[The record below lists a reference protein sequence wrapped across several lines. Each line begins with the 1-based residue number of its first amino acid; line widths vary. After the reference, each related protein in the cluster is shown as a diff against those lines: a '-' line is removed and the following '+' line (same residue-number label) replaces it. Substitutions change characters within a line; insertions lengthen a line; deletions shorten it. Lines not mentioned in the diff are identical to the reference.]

1 MICGHNANCEERTAS
16 VNNIPRDQHNSSH
29 HTEPNLIIMLLFIQN
44 ISKFL
49 TSLPHRRL
57 SSKLWAISRHGF
69 RIKQIFFSGRYS
81 SIEQYVLRI
90 LAFRLLSFS
99 QKLGQPFRFRIA
111 LNAIFSSSLL
121 NKQLG
126 DRAWNRGWWMVCMVC
141 CQGSLISNQYNRI
154 DGIFLGS
161 HFPNLVNCSLLWR
174 LLAGGFEPIRTVKY
188 FEWILKRNY
197 LA

>member
-1 MICGHNANCEERTAS
+1 MICRHYANCEERTAS
-16 VNNIPRDQHNSSH
+16 VNNILRDPHNSSY

-57 SSKLWAISRHGF
+57 PSKLQAISRHGF

-90 LAFRLLSFS
+90 LPFRPFRFS
-99 QKLGQPFRFRIA
+99 QKFGQPFRFRIA

-121 NKQLG
+121 NNQLG
-126 DRAWNRGWWMVCMVC
+126 GRAQLVCMV
-141 CQGSLISNQYNRI
+141 GYPRSLISNQMYNRI
-154 DGIFLGS
+154 DGILLGS
-161 HFPNLVNCSLLWR
+161 HLPNLVNCSWL
-174 LLAGGFEPIRTVKY
+174 
-188 FEWILKRNY
+188 
-197 LA
+197 